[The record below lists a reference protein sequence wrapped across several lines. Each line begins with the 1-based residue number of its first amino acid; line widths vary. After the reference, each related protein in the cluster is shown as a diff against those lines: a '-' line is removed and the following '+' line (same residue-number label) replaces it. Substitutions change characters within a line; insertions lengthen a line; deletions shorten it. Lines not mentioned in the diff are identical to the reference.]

1 MEGAQLI
8 EGAQR
13 IEAAAKAR
21 LAKTEELLAGEGK
34 LLAEED
40 GIFQNTNVTAGTVT
54 SGSEC
59 IRIGTGGVSFY
70 GRGSCC
76 RKGKAG
82 AGGSATVKL
91 PGMEKCQASITS
103 LVSGKPVEDQD
114 RVRVER

>member
-1 MEGAQLI
+1 MEGVQL
-8 EGAQR
+8 

-59 IRIGTGGVSFY
+59 IRIGTGGFLFTAEVP
-70 GRGSCC
+70 
-76 RKGKAG
+76 A
-82 AGGSATVKL
+82 AVKEKL
-91 PGMEKCQASITS
+91 APGD
-103 LVSGKPVEDQD
+103 PPP
-114 RVRVER
+114 